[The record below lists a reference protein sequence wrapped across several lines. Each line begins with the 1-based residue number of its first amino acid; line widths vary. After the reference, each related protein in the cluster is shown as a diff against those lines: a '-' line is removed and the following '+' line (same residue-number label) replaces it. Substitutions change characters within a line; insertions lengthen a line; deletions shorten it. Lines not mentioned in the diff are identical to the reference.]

1 MVREQMAERGIKD
14 PQVLTAMRK
23 VPRHCFV
30 LPPERPLAYADYPLP
45 IGYGQTISQ
54 PYVVALM
61 SQALKLTPGSKVLE
75 IGTGSG
81 YQAAVL
87 AEMAKEVY
95 SIEIV
100 TELGR
105 RAAEVLRDLGYG
117 RVHLRIGDG
126 YKGWPRAAPFDAI
139 ILTAAPQEIPPALLD
154 QLAPGGRMILPLGPV
169 GGTQELLLLSKN
181 QQGTIRRESLGL
193 VRFVPML
200 PGS

>member
-30 LPPERPLAYADYPLP
+30 PPAERPLAYADYPLP